1 MTTTTTTR
9 PKSNSSNLLE
19 EALKQP
25 PIAETANFAWNA
37 TPLGIAA
44 IYKGISPSKPPYEQA
59 IKEGEELAM
68 DLSREEKE
76 FYLTQKGLALIF
88 YS

>member
-1 MTTTTTTR
+1 MTSTTTR

-19 EALKQP
+19 EALNQP
-25 PIAETANFAWNA
+25 PIGETANFSWNA
-37 TPLGIAA
+37 TLLGIAA
-44 IYKGISPSKPPYEQA
+44 IYKGVSTSKPPYEQA
-59 IKEGEELAM
+59 IKEGEELSM

-76 FYLTQKGLALIF
+76 IHLTHKGLVIIF

>member
-1 MTTTTTTR
+1 MTSTTTR
-9 PKSNSSNLLE
+9 PKSNSTRILE
-19 EALKQP
+19 EALNQP
-25 PIAETANFAWNA
+25 PIGETDNFAWNA

-44 IYKGISPSKPPYEQA
+44 IYKGNSPSSPPYEQA
-59 IKEGEELAM
+59 IIEGEKLSM

-76 FYLTQKGLALIF
+76 FYLTEKGLALIF

>member
-1 MTTTTTTR
+1 MTSTTTR

-19 EALKQP
+19 EALNQP
-25 PIAETANFAWNA
+25 PIGETANFAWNA

-44 IYKGISPSKPPYEQA
+44 IYKGISTSTPPYDQA
-59 IKEGEELAM
+59 IKEGEELSM

-76 FYLTQKGLALIF
+76 FHLTQKGMALIF

>member
-1 MTTTTTTR
+1 MTSTTTR
-9 PKSNSSNLLE
+9 PKSNSSSLLD
-19 EALKQP
+19 EALNQP
-25 PIAETANFAWNA
+25 IIGETANFAWNA

-44 IYKGISPSKPPYEQA
+44 VYKGTSTSKPPYEQA
-59 IKEGEELAM
+59 IKEGEELSM

-76 FYLTQKGLALIF
+76 FHLTKKGLALIF